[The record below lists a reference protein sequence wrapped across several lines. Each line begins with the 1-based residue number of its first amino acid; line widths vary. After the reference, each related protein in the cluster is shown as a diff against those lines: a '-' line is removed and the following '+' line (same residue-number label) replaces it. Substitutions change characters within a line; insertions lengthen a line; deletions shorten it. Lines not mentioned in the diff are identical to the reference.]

1 MARSVLPDTVDRL
14 ITEFARLPGIGPKSA
29 SRLTFYLL
37 RASGEQA
44 LDLPSALV
52 PTQGSTILGLP
63 FPGRQVRGD
72 ELDPSLLALK
82 VVPLAIGLLTL
93 FPPLTGFMIVAYIV
107 LAIVLPVKPQ
117 NLYETQELA
126 EFWRGVSNAPADV
139 FGSLRHRFRELNL
152 RLERMEAYVTSKE
165 FEIDRELSRE
175 K

>member
-1 MARSVLPDTVDRL
+1 MSNGYKRSNPHRL
-14 ITEFARLPGIGPKSA
+14 YRDKENAMLAGVCAGIA
-29 SRLTFYLL
+29 EY
-37 RASGEQA
+37 A
-44 LDLPSALV
+44 
-52 PTQGSTILGLP
+52 GLN
-63 FPGRQVRGD
+63 
-72 ELDPSLLALK
+72 LK
-82 VVPLAIGLLTL
+82 GTRIAIGLLTL